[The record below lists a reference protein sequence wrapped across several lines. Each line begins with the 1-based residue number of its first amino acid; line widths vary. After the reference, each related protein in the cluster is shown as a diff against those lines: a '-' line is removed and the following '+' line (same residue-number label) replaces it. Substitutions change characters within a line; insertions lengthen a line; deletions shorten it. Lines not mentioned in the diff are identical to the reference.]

1 MEVSIYNT
9 AGEVVGTITLRDDV
23 FGVAPNEALIHQAMV
38 RQLANA
44 RAGTAATKTRGMVEG
59 GGRKPYRQKGTG
71 RARQGSIRAPHFR
84 GGGIVFGPQP
94 RSYVQAMPKKAR
106 RLALKGVLSAHVAD
120 NELRVVDALTFEQ
133 PKTKQMIEVLH
144 NLKAEGS
151 TLILLPDSDINVIK
165 SAANIPG
172 VHTLPVE
179 DVNVVAALKHRY
191 LVMPVAAVRRLESL
205 LGADDQ
211 APATVE

>member
-1 MEVSIYNT
+1 
-9 AGEVVGTITLRDDV
+9 
-23 FGVAPNEALIHQAMV
+23 
-38 RQLANA
+38 
-44 RAGTAATKTRGMVEG
+44 
-59 GGRKPYRQKGTG
+59 
-71 RARQGSIRAPHFR
+71 
-84 GGGIVFGPQP
+84 
-94 RSYVQAMPKKAR
+94 
-106 RLALKGVLSAHVAD
+106 
-120 NELRVVDALTFEQ
+120 
-133 PKTKQMIEVLH
+133 LH